1 MQSPIQT
8 NVHTQFDDPTS
19 DVNAHL
25 TQYNTFFDMNAP
37 QYIMPSNMSTQFSIL
52 DLNETLNESDRGLTL
67 RDTNN
72 VDLFENDYNYDQSS
86 QLGWMHNAG
95 TSVNVHLSL
104 SLDTVDYYRNNVK
117 RGEHIITDAI
127 ENGDQSKCGELSQGD
142 DSEPNNAEG
151 GECSYE
157 SSSSGDDVRSNSEQR
172 AMSMSP
178 YPQQESILQS
188 VSVSVPINRPHFYYN
203 EISFLNHFQ
212 ERSNVF
218 MNMHEGAFKKPM
230 AELEAKKV
238 ETEQVADPTPAAPA
252 APEPEPAEPSK
263 EVVADEKAIVAPA
276 LPPPEEDRE
285 KEKEKT
291 DDSKALVVVEDKAP
305 EPADEKKEG
314 SIDRDAVLARVATE
328 KRLSLIKA
336 WEESEKSKAENKAQK
351 KVSAIAAWENSKKA
365 NLEAEL
371 KKMEEQLETKKA
383 QYTEKMK
390 NKIALLHKE
399 AEEKR
404 AVIEAKRGEDLL
416 KAEELAAKYRAT
428 GTAPKKILGLF

>member
-1 MQSPIQT
+1 MS
-8 NVHTQFDDPTS
+8 
-19 DVNAHL
+19 
-25 TQYNTFFDMNAP
+25 
-37 QYIMPSNMSTQFSIL
+37 SNMSTQFSIL
-52 DLNETLNESDRGLTL
+52 DLNETLNESDWRLTL
-67 RDTNN
+67 CDTNN
-72 VDLFENDYNYDQSS
+72 VDLFENDYNYGQSS

-104 SLDTVDYYRNNVK
+104 SLDIDDYYRNNVT
-117 RGEHIITDAI
+117 RGEHIITDDI

-142 DSEPNNAEG
+142 DSESNNAE
-151 GECSYE
+151 E
-157 SSSSGDDVRSNSEQR
+157 
-172 AMSMSP
+172 A
-178 YPQQESILQS
+178 
-188 VSVSVPINRPHFYYN
+188 
-203 EISFLNHFQ
+203 
-212 ERSNVF
+212 
-218 MNMHEGAFKKPM
+218 M

-238 ETEQVADPTPAAPA
+238 ETEQVADPTPAAAAPAPAPA